1 MAVLMTVAG
10 CGNTDAGQPV
20 RTADTQSQNQTDE
33 NAGEES
39 DSQQKVSEEN
49 NSNSTENIEDTVSE
63 EPVDKQADTALDGI
77 VVRVGDNSV
86 VVSEMVTE
94 APEEL
99 GDALVYGTA
108 EGEDI
113 TVYFSENTQFEFRI
127 VKNNGVNGDADVEKR
142 EGSFTDIKEGT
153 VINMTGSYQGDD
165 FYAEQIIIYSF
176 V

>member
-1 MAVLMTVAG
+1 MKQKKIAACLCMAVLLTVTG
-10 CGNTDAGQPV
+10 CGNADTGQPV
-20 RTADTQSQNQTDE
+20 RTADTQSQNQTVE
-33 NAGEES
+33 NVGEES
-39 DSQQKVSEEN
+39 GSQQKVSEE
-49 NSNSTENIEDTVSE
+49 
-63 EPVDKQADTALDGI
+63 PADKQADTALDGI

-94 APEEL
+94 APEEI
-99 GDALVYGTA
+99 GDVLVYGTA

-113 TVYFSENTQFEFRI
+113 AVYFSENTQFEFRT